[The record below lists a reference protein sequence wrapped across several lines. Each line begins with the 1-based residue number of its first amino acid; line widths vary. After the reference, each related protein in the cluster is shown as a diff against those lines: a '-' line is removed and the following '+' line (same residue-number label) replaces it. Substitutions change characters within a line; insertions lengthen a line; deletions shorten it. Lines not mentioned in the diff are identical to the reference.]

1 MHKLDSLSPRRYA
14 AAQRGL
20 SLMELLVGITIGLLV
35 VIAALGTLA
44 STQLTSTTVGDSA
57 RLQQKADF
65 IFRSMGFQLRQ
76 AGAIDIA
83 APAPGSEVVA
93 YSTAFTGYGGLTSPN
108 LIVSGLEGASSSPDT
123 LRVSY
128 EEQVG
133 VSRDCLGN
141 LPIGTT
147 TVDRRVDNQ
156 FSIGTG
162 ANAGRLMCLGNGS
175 ATPQALADGVEDFQ
189 VTYGV
194 RTVAT
199 PALPIAPPAVRV
211 PDDANYR
218 EFKAGTPPFG
228 TAATPNAVNSI
239 TVCLQLRGDLRDD
252 ARKLG
257 GITGCGG
264 TTVAAD
270 GFMRRVYR
278 NTFLLRSTLI

>member
-1 MHKLDSLSPRRYA
+1 
-14 AAQRGL
+14 
-20 SLMELLVGITIGLLV
+20 MELLVGITIGLLV

-76 AGAIDIA
+76 AGGIDIA
-83 APAPGSEVVA
+83 PPAPVSDFVA
-93 YSTAFTGYGGLTSPN
+93 YSTAFTGYGGVTSPN
-108 LIVSGLEGASSSPDT
+108 LVVTGVEGASSAADT

-141 LPIGTT
+141 FPIGTT
-147 TVDRRVDNQ
+147 ATDRRVDNQ

-175 ATPQALADGVEDFQ
+175 ATPQAIADGVEDFQ

-194 RTVAT
+194 RTVTT
-199 PALPIAPPAVRV
+199 PSPPIAPPSARV
-211 PDDANYR
+211 PDVANYR
-218 EFKAGTPPFG
+218 EFKANTPAPFG
-228 TAATPNAVNSI
+228 TATTLNGVNSV

-252 ARKLG
+252 ARRIAG
-257 GITGCGG
+257 VTGCGG
-264 TTVAAD
+264 TVVAAD
-270 GFMRRVYR
+270 GFIRRVYR
-278 NTFLLRSTLI
+278 NTFLLRSTVL